1 MGSNEGMYPPGGFTN
16 FLQSNGSPENFHL
29 VGNTTSRTTIS
40 PTAPSL
46 KRTLESN
53 AEDKETIN
61 IDADET
67 NEDERTERRLNWTK
81 PEDVR
86 LASAWLRNSKDPVDG
101 TDRKAD
107 QYWTDVTEEY
117 NKSTEVCCRRNRN
130 QLKIRWDRVK
140 KPVMDFHGCWNRTT
154 KVYRSGVSDDQLME
168 IAEKMYASEHNDK
181 EFTLKHFWKVVRNER
196 KWSAYV
202 KKEQEKEKNKSAAD
216 SPSQVVNLEDN
227 PKIRPIGHKKA
238 KAELYGKKKTPE
250 AFSAITDKL
259 DKFIEVSTLA
269 RKDREKM
276 AETQQIMAKSKVEAA
291 RLTDKAAEKQLKCKM
306 LDTYR
311 ELLLAPT
318 TNMNAHALAEREK
331 ALESMRLVL
340 FGTCPR

>member
-1 MGSNEGMYPPGGFTN
+1 MKGCTH
-16 FLQSNGSPENFHL
+16 Q
-29 VGNTTSRTTIS
+29 VGLPIFSS
-40 PTAPSL
+40 QM
-46 KRTLESN
+46 
-53 AEDKETIN
+53 
-61 IDADET
+61 
-67 NEDERTERRLNWTK
+67 
-81 PEDVR
+81 
-86 LASAWLRNSKDPVDG
+86 ASAWLRNSKDPVDG

-107 QYWTDVTEEY
+107 QYWADVTEEY
-117 NKSTEVCCRRNRN
+117 NKNTEVCRRRNQN

-168 IAEKMYASEHNDK
+168 IAKKMYAGEHNDK
-181 EFTLKHFWKVVRNER
+181 EFTLKQFWKVVRNER

-216 SPSQVVNLEDN
+216 SPSEVVNLEDN
-227 PKIRPIGHKKA
+227 PKICPIGHKKA

-291 RLTDKAAEKQLKCKM
+291 RLTDKVFKYELGVQKLF
-306 LDTYR
+306 
-311 ELLLAPT
+311 LLLECMMSFYVTLWVSSSSLFVLLMSNQPPSD
-318 TNMNAHALAEREK
+318 AEPQDEDGSIYPEELYTFEEFE
-331 ALESMRLVL
+331 AEQEVLEDLQDEMVA
-340 FGTCPR
+340 

>member
-1 MGSNEGMYPPGGFTN
+1 
-16 FLQSNGSPENFHL
+16 
-29 VGNTTSRTTIS
+29 
-40 PTAPSL
+40 
-46 KRTLESN
+46 
-53 AEDKETIN
+53 
-61 IDADET
+61 
-67 NEDERTERRLNWTK
+67 
-81 PEDVR
+81 
-86 LASAWLRNSKDPVDG
+86 
-101 TDRKAD
+101 
-107 QYWTDVTEEY
+107 
-117 NKSTEVCCRRNRN
+117 
-130 QLKIRWDRVK
+130 
-140 KPVMDFHGCWNRTT
+140 MDFHGCWNRTT

-168 IAEKMYASEHNDK
+168 IAEKMYAGEHNDK

-216 SPSQVVNLEDN
+216 SPSEVVNLEDN

-250 AFSAITDKL
+250 AFSAISDKL

-340 FGTCPR
+340 FGTDN